1 MRWDGIS
8 EFVYVAEYESFT
20 RAAKELGISTAQV
33 SRQISALEKRLNIKL
48 LYRTTRKVSL
58 TEEGRVFYQHCRG
71 VLYGLDAAEQA
82 VSNLQ
87 SKPQGRIK
95 LTAPVTY
102 GEQQLLPLV
111 NDFMVK
117 YSDIEVTAFL
127 SNQKV
132 DLVEG
137 GYDLAIRIGKLSDST
152 MMAKKLSHRTNFV
165 CAAPA
170 YLKKHGIPYSL
181 NELNQHNCLLGTRDY
196 WHFIESAKTIEPAQ
210 TKYKKETGEKSNKDF
225 DKEQNTQADQE
236 KNMRVSGSVQYNSGH
251 SLVDAALKGLGIVQL
266 PDYYVQKYLESGEL
280 VSLLDNYREPEESI
294 WAIYPH
300 NRHLSPK
307 IRLLVDYLAERLA

>member
-8 EFVYVAEYESFT
+8 EFVYVAEHESFT

-71 VLYGLDAAEQA
+71 VLDGLDAAEQA

-87 SKPQGRIK
+87 AKPQGRIK

-102 GEQQLLPLV
+102 GEQQLLPLI
-111 NDFMVK
+111 NNFMVQ

-127 SNQKV
+127 SNQKI
-132 DLVEG
+132 DLIDG

-152 MMAKKLSHRTNFV
+152 MMAKKLSRRTNFV

-170 YLKKHGIPYSL
+170 YLEKYGTPHSL
-181 NELNQHNCLLGTRDY
+181 SDLSQHNCLLGTRDY
-196 WHFIESAKTIEPAQ
+196 WHFIENGKNA
-210 TKYKKETGEKSNKDF
+210 
-225 DKEQNTQADQE
+225 DKE
-236 KNMRVSGSVQYNSGH
+236 KNLRVSGTVQYNSGH

-266 PDYYVQKYLESGEL
+266 PDYYVQQYLALGEL

-307 IRLLVDYLAERLA
+307 IRLLVDYLAERLTV

>member
-8 EFVYVAEYESFT
+8 EFVCVAEYESFT
-20 RAAKELGISTAQV
+20 RAAKELSLSTAQV

-71 VLYGLDAAEQA
+71 VLDGLDAAEQA
-82 VSNLQ
+82 VSHLQ

-111 NDFMVK
+111 NDFMVR
-117 YSDIEVTAFL
+117 YNDIEVTAFL
-127 SNQKV
+127 SNQKM
-132 DLVEG
+132 DLIDG

-152 MMAKKLSHRTNFV
+152 MMAKKISRRTNFV

-170 YLKKHGIPYSL
+170 YLERHGTPHSL
-181 NELNQHNCLLGTRDY
+181 SELSKHNCLLGTRDY
-196 WHFIESAKTIEPAQ
+196 WHFIEDGKIDSGKNA
-210 TKYKKETGEKSNKDF
+210 
-225 DKEQNTQADQE
+225 DKE
-236 KNMRVSGSVQYNSGH
+236 KNLRVSGSVQYNSGH

-266 PDYYVQKYLESGEL
+266 PDYYVQKYLASGEL
-280 VSLLDNYREPEESI
+280 ISLLDDYREPEESI

-307 IRLLVDYLAERLA
+307 IRLLVDYLSEHLA

>member
-8 EFVYVAEYESFT
+8 EFVYVAEHESFT

-71 VLYGLDAAEQA
+71 VLDGLDAAEQA

-102 GEQQLLPLV
+102 GEQQLLPLI
-111 NDFMVK
+111 NDFMVQ

-127 SNQKV
+127 SNQKI
-132 DLVEG
+132 DLVDG

-152 MMAKKLSHRTNFV
+152 MMAKKLSRRTNFV

-170 YLKKHGIPYSL
+170 YLEKYGTPHSL
-181 NELNQHNCLLGTRDY
+181 SDLSQHNCLLGTRDY
-196 WHFIESAKTIEPAQ
+196 WHFIENGKNA
-210 TKYKKETGEKSNKDF
+210 
-225 DKEQNTQADQE
+225 DKE
-236 KNMRVSGSVQYNSGH
+236 KNLRVSGTVQYNSGH

-266 PDYYVQKYLESGEL
+266 PDYYVQKYLASGEL

-307 IRLLVDYLAERLA
+307 IRLLVDYLAERLV

>member
-71 VLYGLDAAEQA
+71 VIDGLDAAEQA

-87 SKPQGRIK
+87 TKPQGRIK

-102 GEQQLLPLV
+102 GEQQLLPLI
-111 NDFMVK
+111 NDFMVQ
-117 YSDIEVTAFL
+117 YRDIEVTAFL
-127 SNQKV
+127 SNQKI
-132 DLVEG
+132 DLIEG

-170 YLKKHGIPYSL
+170 YLEKYGVPYSL
-181 NELNQHNCLLGTRDY
+181 VDLRQHSCLLGTRDY
-196 WHFIESAKTIEPAQ
+196 WHFIENDKNA
-210 TKYKKETGEKSNKDF
+210 
-225 DKEQNTQADQE
+225 DKEINL
-236 KNMRVSGSVQYNSGH
+236 RVSGSVQYNSGH
-251 SLVDAALKGLGIVQL
+251 SLVDAALKSLGIVQL
-266 PDYYVQKYLESGEL
+266 PDYYVQKHLASGAL
-280 VSLLDNYREPEESI
+280 VSVLDDYREPEEGI

-307 IRLLVDYLAERLA
+307 IRLLVDYLAERLS

>member
-8 EFVYVAEYESFT
+8 EFVYVAEHESFT

-58 TEEGRVFYQHCRG
+58 TEEGRVFYQHCRS
-71 VLYGLDAAEQA
+71 VLDGLDAAEQA

-102 GEQQLLPLV
+102 GEQQLLPLI

-127 SNQKV
+127 SNQKI
-132 DLVEG
+132 DLIDG

-152 MMAKKLSHRTNFV
+152 MMAKKLSRRTNFV

-170 YLKKHGIPYSL
+170 YLEKYGTPHALS
-181 NELNQHNCLLGTRDY
+181 ELSQHNCLLGTRDY
-196 WHFIESAKTIEPAQ
+196 WHFIDF
-210 TKYKKETGEKSNKDF
+210 KEIDSEKNA
-225 DKEQNTQADQE
+225 DKE
-236 KNMRVSGSVQYNSGH
+236 KNLRVSGTVQYNSGH

-266 PDYYVQKYLESGEL
+266 PDYYVQQYLASGEL

-307 IRLLVDYLAERLA
+307 IRLLVDYLAERLTV

>member
-1 MRWDGIS
+1 MRWNGIS
-8 EFVYVAEYESFT
+8 EFVYVADYESFT

-71 VLYGLDAAEQA
+71 VLDGLDAAEQA

-111 NDFMVK
+111 NDFMVQ
-117 YSDIEVTAFL
+117 YRDIEVTAFL
-127 SNQKV
+127 SNQKI
-132 DLVEG
+132 DLIDG

-152 MMAKKLSHRTNFV
+152 MMAKKLSRRTNFV

-170 YLKKHGIPYSL
+170 YLEKYGTPHALS
-181 NELNQHNCLLGTRDY
+181 ELSQHNCLLGTRDY
-196 WHFIESAKTIEPAQ
+196 WHFIEDGKIYA
-210 TKYKKETGEKSNKDF
+210 
-225 DKEQNTQADQE
+225 E
-236 KNMRVSGSVQYNSGH
+236 KNAYKEKNLRVSGSIQYNSGH

-266 PDYYVQKYLESGEL
+266 PDYYVQKYLASGEL
-280 VSLLDNYREPEESI
+280 VSLLNNYREPEESI

-307 IRLLVDYLAERLA
+307 IRLLVDYLAEHLV